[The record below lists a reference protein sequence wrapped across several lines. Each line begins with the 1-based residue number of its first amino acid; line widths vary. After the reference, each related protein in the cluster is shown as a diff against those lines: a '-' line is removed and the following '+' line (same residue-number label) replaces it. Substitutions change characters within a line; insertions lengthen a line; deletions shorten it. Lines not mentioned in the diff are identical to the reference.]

1 MLHWYSNDWPWPYLS
16 QICHDGFYLRKT
28 GFMSEI
34 LDSPGNAE
42 PSIFL
47 LKRWIHRGVR
57 TSNLLRISGIS
68 PLGVA
73 LLFLSLL
80 FSFIHPSSD
89 IELLKWKAWRIL
101 KRRLLITKYWKF
113 FLIFV
118 AAKTRSISS
127 PESLRISS
135 FF

>member
-1 MLHWYSNDWPWPYLS
+1 
-16 QICHDGFYLRKT
+16 
-28 GFMSEI
+28 MSEI

-73 LLFLSLL
+73 LLFLLLL

-89 IELLKWKAWRIL
+89 IELLKWK
-101 KRRLLITKYWKF
+101 
-113 FLIFV
+113 
-118 AAKTRSISS
+118 
-127 PESLRISS
+127 P
-135 FF
+135 